1 MKGAVISV
9 ARKLTELL
17 AARERTRLGLLL
29 FLVFISSLLEMV
41 SVASVLPFLSVA
53 ADPGQIQANA
63 WLNWVYEGLGF
74 TSANGFLL
82 GLAGGALFAL
92 VFSNTW
98 RALTHWAQ
106 IRFAFG
112 CCHSLSLRLLR
123 HYLSQ
128 SYSFF
133 LQRNSADFSKNILGE
148 IDQIRMVLIAALKLV
163 MKGMAVIA
171 ILGAL
176 IVYDPLL
183 AIILSLVLGGAY
195 GSIYAFSRKK
205 LQRLGKD
212 RIVANSARFQLAS
225 ESFSAIKDVKL
236 LGCEGSF
243 LKRFAN
249 PSKRFNNNQA
259 LSMMIGE
266 LPRYALEAIA
276 FGGVLVIAIYLLL
289 IGHRVEETIPV
300 LGFYAFAGYR
310 LMPGLQ
316 QAFASYTRMSFGGSA
331 VQNLHRELVSGADA
345 LRADAPP
352 LPSIS
357 REGRKALPLTKH
369 IELDGISFTYQ
380 GTDAPVLEDVTLSI
394 ECNSIV
400 GIVGTTG
407 SGKTTLVDII
417 LGLLRPQS
425 GEIRVDG
432 VSITDDKVQAWQNGL
447 GYVPQHICLIDDTI
461 TRNIALGVPDEE
473 IDQAAVECA
482 ATIANIHDVIVND
495 LSDGYE
501 TMVGE
506 RGVRLSGGQRQRI
519 GIARALYHDPNVLVF
534 DEATSA
540 LDNNTETAV
549 MEAINKLAGTRTILM
564 IAHRLTTLDACE
576 AILRVQ
582 DGRVWT
588 EKKSNDAAAFV
599 VNG

>member
-1 MKGAVISV
+1 MISIG
-9 ARKLTELL
+9 RKMTELFSP
-17 AARERTRLGLLL
+17 RERSHLGLLL
-29 FLVFISSLLEMV
+29 FLVLISSLLEMV

-63 WLNWVYEGLGF
+63 WLSWAYDSLGF
-74 TSANGFLL
+74 TSTNGFLL
-82 GLAGGALFAL
+82 ALASGALLAL
-92 VFSNTW
+92 VFSNAW
-98 RALTHWAQ
+98 RAVTHWAQ
-106 IRFAFG
+106 IRFALG
-112 CCHSLSLRLLR
+112 RCHSLSLRLLR

-128 SYSFF
+128 PYAFF

-163 MKGMAVIA
+163 MKGMAVVA
-171 ILGAL
+171 IIGAL

-183 AIILSLVLGGAY
+183 AVILTLVLGGAY
-195 GSIYAFSRKK
+195 GSIYAFTRKK
-205 LQRLGKD
+205 LRHLGKD
-212 RIVANSARFQLAS
+212 RIAANSARFQLAS
-225 ESFSAIKDVKL
+225 EAFGAIKDIKL

-243 LKRFAN
+243 LEHFAN
-249 PSKRFNNNQA
+249 PSKRFNYNQA
-259 LSMMIGE
+259 SSMMIGE

-276 FGGVLVIAIYLLL
+276 FGGVLVIAIYMLMR
-289 IGHRVEETIPV
+289 GQRVEEMIPV

-316 QAFASYTRMSFGGSA
+316 QVFASYTRMSFGAPA
-331 VQNLHRELVSGADA
+331 VQNLHRELVSGSDA
-345 LRADAPP
+345 LGADAPL

-369 IELDGISFTYQ
+369 IELDGISFAYQ
-380 GTDAPVLEDVTLSI
+380 DADGPVLEDVTLSI

-417 LGLLRPQS
+417 LGLLRLQS
-425 GEIRVDG
+425 GEIRIDG
-432 VSITDDKVQAWQNGL
+432 VPITDANIKAWQNGL
-447 GYVPQHICLIDDTI
+447 GYVPQYICLIDDTI

-473 IDQAAVECA
+473 IDQVAIERA
-482 ATIANIHDVIVND
+482 ATIANIHDVIIND
-495 LSDGYE
+495 LPNGYD
-501 TMVGE
+501 TSVGE

-519 GIARALYHDPNVLVF
+519 GIARALYHDPSVLVF

-540 LDNNTETAV
+540 LDSNTEAAV
-549 MEAINKLAGTRTILM
+549 MDAINKLAGTRTILM
-564 IAHRLTTLDACE
+564 IAHRLTTLNACQ

-588 EKKSNDAAAFV
+588 ESKSDDAAAV
-599 VNG
+599 AVNG